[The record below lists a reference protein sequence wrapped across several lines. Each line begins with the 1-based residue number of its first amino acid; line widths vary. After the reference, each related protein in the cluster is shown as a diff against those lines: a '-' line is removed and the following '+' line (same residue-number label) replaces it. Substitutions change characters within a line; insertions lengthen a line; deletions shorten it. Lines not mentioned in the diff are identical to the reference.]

1 MSNTSS
7 PVQHRGYQAGPVPM
21 NLAAFGERVAA
32 KRGMLGVRAAA
43 REAGVS
49 PATLSRIENGHIPDL
64 ETFERLCRWLGE
76 DPGQFLDMPTTRIV
90 GTVQFRKQKT
100 VSRATAAALGELFLR
115 VHEMY
120 GQTAKDVDG
129 P

>member
-7 PVQHRGYQAGPVPM
+7 FMQRMPARSTPM

-32 KRGMLGVRAAA
+32 KRGTLGVRAAA

-76 DPGQFLDMPTTRIV
+76 DPGRFLDTPATKII

-115 VHEMY
+115 VHEMF
-120 GQTAKDVDG
+120 GQPLKDADT

>member
-1 MSNTSS
+1 
-7 PVQHRGYQAGPVPM
+7 M
-21 NLAAFGERVAA
+21 NLAAFSERLVH
-32 KRGMLGVRAAA
+32 KRGTQGVRAAA

-49 PATLSRIENGHIPDL
+49 PATLFRIETGHLPDL

-76 DPGQFLDMPTTRIV
+76 DPSRFLDSPAYRVV

-100 VSRATAAALGELFLR
+100 MLPATAEALGELFMR
-115 VHEMY
+115 VHQAF
-120 GQTAKDVDG
+120 GQSTDDADA

>member
-1 MSNTSS
+1 
-7 PVQHRGYQAGPVPM
+7 M

-32 KRGMLGVRAAA
+32 KRGALGVRAAA
-43 REAGVS
+43 RDAGVS

-76 DPGQFLDMPTTRIV
+76 DPNSFLDTPAVRVV
-90 GTVQFRKQKT
+90 GTVNFRKQRT

-120 GQTAKDVDG
+120 HPPAPDVDN

>member
-1 MSNTSS
+1 
-7 PVQHRGYQAGPVPM
+7 M
-21 NLAAFGERVAA
+21 NLAAFSERLAH
-32 KRGMLGVRAAA
+32 KRGTQGVRAAA

-49 PATLSRIENGHIPDL
+49 PATLSRIENGHLPDL

-76 DPGQFLDMPTTRIV
+76 DPNRFLDSPANKVV

-100 VSRATAAALGELFLR
+100 VLPATAEALGELFMR
-115 VHEMY
+115 VHEAF
-120 GQTAKDVDG
+120 GQSTEDADA

>member
-1 MSNTSS
+1 
-7 PVQHRGYQAGPVPM
+7 M

-76 DPGQFLDMPTTRIV
+76 DPSDFLDTPRPQVI

-115 VHEMY
+115 VHEMFNQAPQEA
-120 GQTAKDVDG
+120 GD